1 VWAEG
6 GVLGGAL
13 NGAMIGAI
21 AGAIIGVLVWGVL
34 QLVKLFKD
42 REGPPGPPSR

>member
-6 GVLGGAL
+6 GILGGAL
-13 NGAMIGAI
+13 NGAIVGAV

-42 REGPPGPPSR
+42 RGGPPGTP